1 MMEEAY
7 NSIIS
12 AGSVAIILCVGLVL
26 VYKHMKAENKELKA
40 QLVAKDLLIEKK
52 DTELKEIVKENITL
66 QTRILDTL
74 KILSHDR

>member
-1 MMEEAY
+1 MEEAY

>member
-1 MMEEAY
+1 
-7 NSIIS
+7 
-12 AGSVAIILCVGLVL
+12 
-26 VYKHMKAENKELKA
+26 MKAENKELKA

>member
-66 QTRILDTL
+66 QKRILDTL